1 MDSKKTSSTVNPIMI
16 LGGLCVGLVLLSLIF
31 IFLFQSEIR
40 TIKLLRNEYVILT
53 QQKRI
58 ITAASEIS
66 GQYKDEI
73 DVISGIFPNEQSI
86 PVFIQALESLIKQ
99 TSGEY
104 TFRFNS
110 LTPIAEGDKLFLL
123 MTVTMKTDQAKFM
136 QFLSALEQ
144 LPYMTHITGMMSKT
158 PNGLTG
164 VSEVS
169 IGMKVYVQN
178 PFSTNQ

>member
-1 MDSKKTSSTVNPIMI
+1 MNPKKTPSAVNPIMI
-16 LGGLCVGLVLLSLIF
+16 FGGLCMGLLLLSFIF
-31 IFLFQSEIR
+31 IFLFQNEIR
-40 TIKLLRNEYVILT
+40 TIKLLRNEFVILT

-73 DVISGIFPNEQSI
+73 DVVSRIFPNEQSI
-86 PVFIQALESLIKQ
+86 PLFIQALEGLIKQ
-99 TSGEY
+99 TAGEY

-110 LTPIAEGDKLFLL
+110 LTPIIEGDKLFLL
-123 MTVTMKTDQAKFM
+123 LTVTMKTDHAKLL

-144 LPYMTHITGMMSKT
+144 MPYMTHITGIMSKT
-158 PNGLTG
+158 PNGFTG